1 MGNPLMNGTPM
12 AQMFQTI
19 NTIKQ
24 LRQNPSGLGQFLY
37 EHNKI
42 DAQQLEEINKMG
54 GNPEQI
60 GMYLINQNAMS
71 QQEANQIYQS
81 VPQIQQALQQK

>member
-1 MGNPLMNGTPM
+1 MASPLMSGPM

-19 NTIKQ
+19 NTIQQ
-24 LRQNPSGLGQFLY
+24 LKQNPSRLGQFLY

-42 DAQQLEEINKMG
+42 NQTQLEEINKMG

-60 GMYLINQNAMS
+60 GMYLVNQNVMP
-71 QQEANQIYQS
+71 QQEANQLYQQ
-81 VPQIQQALQQK
+81 VPGVQQALQQNK